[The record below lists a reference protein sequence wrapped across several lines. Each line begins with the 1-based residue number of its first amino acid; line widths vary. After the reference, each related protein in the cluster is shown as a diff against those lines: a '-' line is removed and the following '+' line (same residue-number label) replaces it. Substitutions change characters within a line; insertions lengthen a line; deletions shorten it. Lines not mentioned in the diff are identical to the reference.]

1 MSALTLAL
9 SQQVIAGTL
18 AEARS
23 RGARPLAVVVLDAGG
38 HPVALARED
47 GASFYR
53 DRIAAAKARGALG
66 MGSDTRDL
74 AQRAAGNPVF
84 FQSVAVAVGG
94 DIAFSPGGVLLRDP
108 TGAVIGAVGVSGDTA
123 DCDEECARA
132 GIGAA
137 GLENAP

>member
-84 FQSVAVAVGG
+84 FQSLAVAVGG
-94 DIAFSPGGVLLRDP
+94 DIAFSPGGVLLRDA

-137 GLENAP
+137 GLENAR

>member
-1 MSALTLAL
+1 MSALSLACA
-9 SQQVIAGTL
+9 QAVIAATL
-18 AEARS
+18 AEARA

-47 GASFYR
+47 GATFFR
-53 DRIAAAKARGALG
+53 ERIATAKARGALG
-66 MGSDTRDL
+66 MGADSREL
-74 AQRAAGNPVF
+74 ARRAAGNPVF
-84 FQSVAVAVGG
+84 FQSVAVAVDGE
-94 DIAFSPGGVLLRDP
+94 IAFSPGGVLLHDA

-137 GLENAP
+137 GLGRAS

>member
-38 HPVALARED
+38 HPVAFARED

-53 DRIAAAKARGALG
+53 ERIAVAKARGALG

-94 DIAFSPGGVLLRDP
+94 DIAFSPGGVLLRDA

>member
-1 MSALTLAL
+1 MSALTLAVA
-9 SQQVIAGTL
+9 QQIISGTL
-18 AEARS
+18 AEART
-23 RGARPLAVVVLDAGG
+23 RGARPLAVVVLDEGG
-38 HPVALARED
+38 HAVALARED

-66 MGSDTRDL
+66 MGSDTREL

-94 DIAFSPGGVLLRDP
+94 DIAFSPGGVLVRDA
-108 TGAVIGAVGVSGDTA
+108 TNAVIGAVGVSGDTA
-123 DCDEECARA
+123 DCDEECARV

-137 GLENAP
+137 GLENVP

>member
-9 SQQVIAGTL
+9 TQQIIAGAL
-18 AEARS
+18 AEARA
-23 RGARPLAVVVLDAGG
+23 RRARPLAVVVLDAGG
-38 HPVALARED
+38 HPIAFGRED

-53 DRIAAAKARGALG
+53 ERIASAKARGALG
-66 MGSDTRDL
+66 MGSDTREL

-94 DIAFSPGGVLLRDP
+94 DIAFSPGGVLLRDAE
-108 TGAVIGAVGVSGDTA
+108 GAVIGAVGVSGDTA

-132 GIGAA
+132 GLRSA
-137 GLENAP
+137 GLEKAP

>member
-84 FQSVAVAVGG
+84 FQSLAVAVGG
-94 DIAFSPGGVLLRDP
+94 DIAFSPGGVLLRDA
-108 TGAVIGAVGVSGDTA
+108 TGTVIGAVGVSGDTA

>member
-38 HPVALARED
+38 HPVAFARED

-53 DRIAAAKARGALG
+53 ERIAAAKARGALG
-66 MGSDTRDL
+66 MGSDTREL

-94 DIAFSPGGVLLRDP
+94 DIAFSPGGVLLRDASG
-108 TGAVIGAVGVSGDTA
+108 TVIGAVGVSGDTA

>member
-18 AEARS
+18 GEARS
-23 RGARPLAVVVLDAGG
+23 RGARPLAVVILDAGG
-38 HPVALARED
+38 HLVALARED

-53 DRIAAAKARGALG
+53 DRIAVAKARGALG

-74 AQRAAGNPVF
+74 ARRAAGNPVF

-94 DIAFSPGGVLLRDP
+94 DIAFSPGGVLLRDA

>member
-9 SQQVIAGTL
+9 SQQIIAGTL

-38 HPVALARED
+38 HPIALSRED

-53 DRIAAAKARGALG
+53 ERIASAKARGALG
-66 MGSDTRDL
+66 MGSDTREL
-74 AQRAAGNPVF
+74 AQRAAGNPIF

-94 DIAFSPGGVLLRDP
+94 DIAFSPGGVLLREAD
-108 TGAVIGAVGVSGDTA
+108 GAVIGAVGVSGDTA

-132 GIGAA
+132 GLRST
-137 GLENAP
+137 GLEQAP

>member
-84 FQSVAVAVGG
+84 FQSLAVAVGG
-94 DIAFSPGGVLLRDP
+94 DIAFSPGGVMLRDA

>member
-53 DRIAAAKARGALG
+53 DRIAVAKARGALG